1 MLAQSP
7 LPFVAVLNAVVTEL
21 EDAQSN
27 EDTTKRTS
35 AITTLCD
42 LVDKAY
48 GEDAALLGEF
58 LRECGGI
65 ELLLECVSDDIPEV
79 QYRALMVLGNLAS
92 AAVDPHAQLT
102 KAAINELDGASVLLP
117 LLESDDWVTQMYA
130 VGAVQ
135 NLADDASFCNV
146 YAQRG
151 THRVLQ
157 RLLSS
162 EHEHVVR
169 FAAGALKNLMDNLEE
184 QDAAREA
191 EQTEPP
197 PRLRSPFALLSRSSS
212 SGERPRKK
220 RAMINLTP

>member
-1 MLAQSP
+1 MCAARETFAGAEICHARHEAGLGAAARAAAMLAQSP

-65 ELLLECVSDDIPEV
+65 ELLLECVSDDISEV

-146 YAQRG
+146 CAQRG

-169 FAAGALKNLMDNLEE
+169 FAAGAL
-184 QDAAREA
+184 
-191 EQTEPP
+191 
-197 PRLRSPFALLSRSSS
+197 
-212 SGERPRKK
+212 
-220 RAMINLTP
+220 